1 MPIRSKICP
10 AGPSSPSAIS
20 VRRRS
25 STGSI
30 PIAPASSS
38 MCCSSAQHT
47 CGAVGARIEDDG
59 WLLV

>member
-1 MPIRSKICP
+1 MPMGSKTWP

-25 STGSI
+25 STGSMSM
-30 PIAPASSS
+30 AAATSS
-38 MCCSSAQHT
+38 MCCSSAQQA

-59 WLLV
+59 WLFV